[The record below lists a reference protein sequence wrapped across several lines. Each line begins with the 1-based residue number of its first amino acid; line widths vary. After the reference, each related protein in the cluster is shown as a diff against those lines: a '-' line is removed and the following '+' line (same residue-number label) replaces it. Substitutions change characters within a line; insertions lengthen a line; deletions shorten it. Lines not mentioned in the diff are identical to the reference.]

1 MHPIWKVDIYYEIMS
16 LMTINNFRMKIS
28 VQLRL
33 RKLLNSTSITLC
45 EN

>member
-1 MHPIWKVDIYYEIMS
+1 MS

-28 VQLRL
+28 VIEFSL
-33 RKLLNSTSITLC
+33 RKLLNSASITLC